1 MHHLLHPACFL
12 QIKYCTKIYLQ
23 STLLTAIISN
33 VSNFEKSKTFWPQK
47 SLITV
52 SIYNKEEQGKLRHNW
67 HSCGIPASIWIISL
81 NIGVSILYA
90 TLKCQKKKKNSLLTL
105 MMITAQ
111 VARELESIYCLKLL
125 RSASL
130 DISKSPSFVGQDT
143 NHLITQV
150 FAAC

>member
-1 MHHLLHPACFL
+1 MNNFFEYWREYSLCN
-12 QIKYCTKIYLQ
+12 TK
-23 STLLTAIISN
+23 
-33 VSNFEKSKTFWPQK
+33 VS
-47 SLITV
+47 
-52 SIYNKEEQGKLRHNW
+52 
-67 HSCGIPASIWIISL
+67 
-81 NIGVSILYA
+81 
-90 TLKCQKKKKNSLLTL
+90 KKKKNSLLTL